1 MAGSASKREEY
12 SWNVS
17 ERIGWS
23 SAIDVSSEREPSSD
37 KKWYSTPRRN
47 AIYRKKPYKKTPGKT
62 ARLYWNV
69 GDARNRCRR
78 RQVYRSTN
86 VLAIVGARPPM
97 QQGSVRSN
105 WISPGLWG
113 WHGLG
118 LEQASKE
125 RSTSSWPARWPWIL
139 LQIYPHHQSALRMIP
154 CALEFR
160 NRSRRPAWICKQMH
174 PQLMTLFYN
183 CALKIASRKVFLKY
197 NPLTDKLSPPHHLAF
212 CIIVR
217 PCFFSG
223 NMIQ

>member
-1 MAGSASKREEY
+1 MTLCDRRLEWEMPPLIRNGIAHRGETLY
-12 SWNVS
+12 
-17 ERIGWS
+17 IGRS
-23 SAIDVSSEREPSSD
+23 R
-37 KKWYSTPRRN
+37 T
-47 AIYRKKPYKKTPGKT
+47 KKTPGKT

-174 PQLMTLFYN
+174 PQLMTSFYN
-183 CALKIASRKVFLKY
+183 CALKNASRKVLSKY
-197 NPLTDKLSPPHHLAF
+197 NLLIDKLSPPHHLAF
-212 CIIVR
+212 CIIFR
-217 PCFFSG
+217 TCFFSG

>member
-1 MAGSASKREEY
+1 M
-12 SWNVS
+12 
-17 ERIGWS
+17 
-23 SAIDVSSEREPSSD
+23 
-37 KKWYSTPRRN
+37 
-47 AIYRKKPYKKTPGKT
+47 
-62 ARLYWNV
+62 
-69 GDARNRCRR
+69 ARNRCRR

-125 RSTSSWPARWPWIL
+125 RSTSSWPARWPWII

-160 NRSRRPAWICKQMH
+160 NRSCRLAWICKQMH
-174 PQLMTLFYN
+174 PQLMTIFYN
-183 CALKIASRKVFLKY
+183 LLFKFKKRKLNPWCKLYFINHSYSAFVWDRGLASDSEIWYNSSLFCKALFDFRGMRMV
-197 NPLTDKLSPPHHLAF
+197 P
-212 CIIVR
+212 IVKGTR
-217 PCFFSG
+217 DYRCSHF
-223 NMIQ
+223 

>member
-1 MAGSASKREEY
+1 MAGSASQREEY

-37 KKWYSTPRRN
+37 KKWYSTPRIN
-47 AIYRKKPYKKTPGKT
+47 TIYRKKPYKKTPGKT

-139 LQIYPHHQSALRMIP
+139 LQIYPHH
-154 CALEFR
+154 
-160 NRSRRPAWICKQMH
+160 
-174 PQLMTLFYN
+174 
-183 CALKIASRKVFLKY
+183 
-197 NPLTDKLSPPHHLAF
+197 
-212 CIIVR
+212 
-217 PCFFSG
+217 
-223 NMIQ
+223 

>member
-1 MAGSASKREEY
+1 MSRVRDA
-12 SWNVS
+12 
-17 ERIGWS
+17 
-23 SAIDVSSEREPSSD
+23 SSD
-37 KKWYSTPRRN
+37 KKWYSAPRRN
-47 AIYRKKPYKKTPGKT
+47 AIYRKKSHKKTPGKT

-183 CALKIASRKVFLKY
+183 LLFKKSSLQKTKTQSMV
-197 NPLTDKLSPPHHLAF
+197 
-212 CIIVR
+212 
-217 PCFFSG
+217 
-223 NMIQ
+223 

>member
-1 MAGSASKREEY
+1 MRDA
-12 SWNVS
+12 
-17 ERIGWS
+17 
-23 SAIDVSSEREPSSD
+23 SSD
-37 KKWYSTPRRN
+37 KKWYSAPRRN
-47 AIYRKKPYKKTPGKT
+47 AIYRKKSHKKTPGKT

-118 LEQASKE
+118 LEQASIE

-139 LQIYPHHQSALRMIP
+139 LQIYPRHQSALPTIS
-154 CALEFR
+154 CALEFW

-183 CALKIASRKVFLKY
+183 LLYKKASLKKIKNSIHGVNYIWLIIHIVLLCASEVLHLTWKY
-197 NPLTDKLSPPHHLAF
+197 GTITRFFPGLTCL
-212 CIIVR
+212 
-217 PCFFSG
+217 
-223 NMIQ
+223 

>member
-1 MAGSASKREEY
+1 MRDA
-12 SWNVS
+12 
-17 ERIGWS
+17 
-23 SAIDVSSEREPSSD
+23 SSD
-37 KKWYSTPRRN
+37 KKWYSAPRIST
-47 AIYRKKPYKKTPGKT
+47 IYRYDSHKKKPGKT

-69 GDARNRCRR
+69 GDARNRCRW

-113 WHGLG
+113 WHGLD

-160 NRSRRPAWICKQMH
+160 NRSRRLAWICKQIH

-183 CALKIASRKVFLKY
+183 LLFKNSALKKRKLNPWCKLYFTNHSYSAFVWNRGLASDSEIWYNSSLFLQG
-197 NPLTDKLSPPHHLAF
+197 LVWF
-212 CIIVR
+212 
-217 PCFFSG
+217 
-223 NMIQ
+223 